1 MHEVEKVEE
10 PDKPIDPDEIEDL
23 ELRKIITTRSE
34 VREAIYQAMNYA
46 TDTTAF
52 KTIRR
57 MMETPDVP
65 DGVKKDLL
73 LGWLA
78 HRRADRELHHKITSG
93 RTGGEITFNVSFGT
107 NEELKN
113 VKDTRQ
119 AFGLDSAE
127 DAEIR

>member
-1 MHEVEKVEE
+1 MHEIEKVEE
-10 PDKPIDPDEIEDL
+10 SDDAIAPEEIEDP
-23 ELRKIITTRSE
+23 ELRKIITTRAE
-34 VREAIYQAMNYA
+34 VREAIYQAMGYA

-57 MMETPDVP
+57 MMETPDTP

-78 HRRADRELHHKITSG
+78 HRRADKELRHKIASG
-93 RTGGEITFNVSFGT
+93 KTNDGITFNVSFGT

-113 VKDTRQ
+113 VRETRQ

-127 DAEIR
+127 DADVR